1 MCVLTYICI
10 YVYIYVYVCVI
21 GLVERIT
28 VPFGFFFSF
37 REIIAFCGCCK
48 ENKNL
53 FTLPRV

>member
-1 MCVLTYICI
+1 M
-10 YVYIYVYVCVI
+10 YVYYMYVCVI

-28 VPFGFFFSF
+28 VPFGFIFSF
-37 REIIAFCGCCK
+37 REVIAFCGCCK